1 MNKNYATQIF
11 WVLFLSIIGF
21 YANAQDI
28 SVSGALTDDEGPLPG
43 VNIVE
48 KGTSNGVTTDFD
60 GNFTIDNVASN
71 GTLVFSYVGY
81 LTQELAID
89 GKSTLNVN
97 LEADSQQ
104 LEEVVVVGYGTV
116 RKSDLTGS
124 VSSVDGDKLKEF
136 PVTSIDQGIQGR
148 AAGVQVSQTSS
159 APGGGLSIRVR
170 GANSISSGSEPLYV
184 IDGFPIYPDNNAAGA
199 GGNRRSSNV
208 LATINP
214 NDIESIEVL
223 KDASGTAIYGSRG
236 SNGVVLI
243 TTKSGKSGKLR
254 VSYDGSYSLQ
264 QAANTIDVLN
274 ATEYARYQNV
284 RAASRGITEPFAN
297 PESFGKG
304 TFWQDEIFRTGGIS
318 NHQLSFTGGSDDT
331 NYAFTVGSFKNEG
344 IVLNSDF
351 GRNSIRANIDSKGF
365 DGKLVLGTRNTFS
378 RGVTNAL
385 STDRGGPGGLT
396 ITAIGSDP
404 TEAPYNADG
413 TYNFFLYDGRFDIN
427 PIAESAGARDTD
439 KTNRM
444 LSNTFLQYEIIPG
457 LLAKTS
463 YGFDILNTNRSTYYS
478 LDTRLGRNDN
488 IQKVEASRSSINVL
502 SENTLSYSKEFN
514 DVLRM
519 DALAGYTYQQEVNK
533 YTEASSKNFTIDN
546 QQANQLEDGLDP
558 LRPQSDRIEWE
569 LESILGR
576 VNFSVFDK
584 YLITGT
590 FRRDGSS
597 KFGSNNKWA
606 NFWSVAGG
614 WRLKQEAFLTD
625 FDAIS
630 DLKLR
635 VSYGLTGNSE
645 IPPYRSLAS
654 LNLANYILDGQLVP
668 GLRINRIA
676 NPDLKWEK
684 TAQFD
689 VGLDVAFLNNRLSF
703 TADYYKIKTDD
714 LLLEVALPSS
724 IGFTTA
730 LKNSGSLENNGF
742 EFAVNGSVVNNENF
756 KWDINANISFVRNEI
771 TDLGDSAPFNSNSP
785 SGHLGIRGSW
795 VDIGEPIG
803 VWKGLTAIGLWQ
815 SEAEIA
821 ANPSFEFD
829 KPGYVRYAD
838 LNGDGAIT
846 GDDESIIGD
855 PNPDFTWGF
864 SQNLSYKNF
873 DLDIFIQGSQ
883 GNDVRNL
890 QASEQGDGVGNY
902 NQYSVAFKDAWT
914 PSNPNASRPII
925 DANREFADFF
935 RNSSFFIEDGS
946 YIRLQNVSLGYNL
959 PEIKGLEAARVYVSA
974 QNLFVITDYSGF
986 DPEVNNSGQDNLNRA
1001 DDYDAYPKSKTYT
1014 LGINLKF

>member
-1 MNKNYATQIF
+1 MKTNYRNQIL
-11 WVLFLSIIGF
+11 WVLFFSLFGIFAHAQEISISGTLS
-21 YANAQDI
+21 
-28 SVSGALTDDEGPLPG
+28 DDQGPLPG

-48 KGTSNGVTTDFD
+48 KGTTNGVTTDFD
-60 GNFTIDNVASN
+60 GNYTISNVASD
-71 GTLVFSYVGY
+71 GILVFSYVGY
-81 LTQELAID
+81 LTQELAVD
-89 GKSTLNVN
+89 GKETINVN
-97 LEADSQQ
+97 LKADSQK
-104 LEEVVVVGYGTV
+104 LDEVVVVGYGTV

-124 VSSVDGDKLKEF
+124 VSSVDGEKLKEF

-148 AAGVQVSQTSS
+148 AAGVQVSQTSA

-184 IDGFPIYPDNNAAGA
+184 IDGFPIYPDNSSAGA
-199 GGNRRSSNV
+199 GGNRRPTNV
-208 LATINP
+208 LATLNP

-243 TTKSGKSGKLR
+243 TTKAGTSGKLKI
-254 VSYDGSYSLQ
+254 SYDGSYSLQ
-264 QAANTIDVLN
+264 QPAKRLDVLN
-274 ATEYARYQNV
+274 ATDYALYQNL
-284 RAASRGITEPFAN
+284 RAASRGITEPY
-297 PESFGKG
+297 PDPQSLGRG
-304 TFWQDEIFRTGGIS
+304 TYWQDEIFRTGGIS
-318 NHQLSFTGGSDDT
+318 NHQLSFTGGSENT
-331 NYAFTVGSFKNEG
+331 KYAFTVGTFKNEG

-378 RGVTNAL
+378 RGITNAQ

-404 TEAPYNADG
+404 TEAPFTPDG
-413 TYNFFLYDGRFDIN
+413 NYNFFLYDGRFDIN
-427 PIAESAGARDTD
+427 PIAESAEARDTD

-444 LSNTFLQYEIIPG
+444 LSNTFVQYELLKG
-457 LLAKTS
+457 LKAKTS
-463 YGFDILNTNRSTYYS
+463 FGFDILNTNRSTYYS
-478 LDTRLGRNDN
+478 LDTRLGRQNN
-488 IQKVEASRSSINVL
+488 IQKIEASRSLTNIL
-502 SENTLSYSKEFN
+502 SENTLSYSSELS
-514 DVLRM
+514 DAIRM
-519 DALAGYTYQQEVNK
+519 DALAGYTYQTETNK
-533 YTEASSKNFTIDN
+533 YTEASSMNFTIDDED
-546 QQANQLEDGLDP
+546 ANQLEDGLEP
-558 LRPQSDRIEWE
+558 LRPQSDRIEWK

-576 VNFSVFDK
+576 LNFSILDK

-597 KFGSNNKWA
+597 RFGANNKWA
-606 NFWSVAGG
+606 NFGSAAVA
-614 WRLKQEAFLTD
+614 WKLKQESFMENL
-625 FDAIS
+625 DAIS
-630 DLKLR
+630 DMKLR
-635 VSYGLTGNSE
+635 LSYGLTGNSE

-654 LNLANYILDGQLVP
+654 LDLANYILAGQLVP

-676 NPDLKWEK
+676 NDDLKWEK
-684 TAQFD
+684 TGQFD
-689 VGLDVAFLNNRLSF
+689 VGLDISFLNNRLSF
-703 TADYYKIKTDD
+703 VADYYKIKTDD

-724 IGFTTA
+724 IGFTNA
-730 LKNSGSLENNGF
+730 LKNSGALENTGY
-742 EFAVNGSVVNNENF
+742 EFAVNGVIASSDNF

-771 TDLGDSAPFNSNSP
+771 TDLGDSAPFNSASP

-803 VWKGLTAIGLWQ
+803 VWKGLTAIGIWQ
-815 SEAEIA
+815 SEEEIA
-821 ANPSFEFD
+821 ANASFGFD

-838 LNGDGAIT
+838 LDGDGEIT

-855 PNPDFTWGF
+855 PNPDFTWGL

-883 GNDVRNL
+883 GNQVRNL
-890 QASEQGDGVGNY
+890 QAAEHADGVGNY
-902 NQYSVAFKDAWT
+902 NQYSVAFEDAWT
-914 PSNPNASRPII
+914 PSNTDASRPII

-959 PEIKGLEAARVYVSA
+959 PEIRGLEAARVYVSA
-974 QNLFVITDYSGF
+974 QNLFVITDYSGY

-1001 DDYDAYPKSKTYT
+1001 DDYDAYPRAKTFT
-1014 LGINLKF
+1014 LGVNLKF

>member
-1 MNKNYATQIF
+1 MNKNYTNQIF
-11 WVLFLSIIGF
+11 WVLFLSLFGLCV
-21 YANAQDI
+21 NAQDI
-28 SVSGALTDDEGPLPG
+28 SISGTLSDEEGPLPG

-48 KGTSNGVTTDFD
+48 KGTTNGVTTDFD
-60 GNFTIDNVASN
+60 GNYTIDNVDAN
-71 GTLVFSYVGY
+71 GMLVFSYVGY
-81 LTQELAID
+81 FTQELAVDGRTTID
-89 GKSTLNVN
+89 AN
-97 LEADSQQ
+97 LEVDSQR
-104 LEEVVVVGYGTV
+104 LDEVVVVGYGTV

-148 AAGVQVSQTSS
+148 AAGVQVSQTSA
-159 APGGGLSIRVR
+159 APGGGISIRVR

-184 IDGFPIYPDNNAAGA
+184 IDGFPIYPDNNASGA
-199 GGNRRSSNV
+199 GGDRNSSNI
-208 LATINP
+208 LASINP

-243 TTKSGKSGKLR
+243 TTKSGTAGKLKI
-254 VSYDGSYSLQ
+254 SYDGSYSLQ
-264 QAANTIDVLN
+264 QPSNKLDVLN
-274 ATEYARYQNV
+274 ATDYAIYQNL
-284 RAASRGITEPFAN
+284 RASSRGITEPYPN
-297 PESFGKG
+297 PQSQGEG
-304 TFWQDEIFRTGGIS
+304 TYWQDEIFRTGGIS
-318 NHQLSFTGGSDDT
+318 NQQLSFTGGNENT
-331 NYAFTVGSFKNEG
+331 KYAFTAGSFKNEG

-351 GRNSIRANIDSKGF
+351 SRNSIRANIDSKGF
-365 DGKLVLGTRNTFS
+365 DGRLVLGTRNTFS
-378 RGVTNAL
+378 RAITNAQ

-404 TEAPYNADG
+404 MEAPFTPEGD
-413 TYNFFLYDGRFDIN
+413 YNFFLYDGRFDIN
-427 PIAESAGARDTD
+427 PIAESAEARDTD

-444 LSNTFLQYEIIPG
+444 LSNTFLQYEIIDG
-457 LLAKTS
+457 LQAKTS
-463 YGFDILNTNRSTYYS
+463 FGFDILNTNRSTYYS
-478 LDTRLGRNDN
+478 LDTRLGRQNN
-488 IQKVEASRSSINVL
+488 IQKIEANRSITNIL
-502 SENTLSYSKEFN
+502 SENTLSYSKDINEA
-514 DVLRM
+514 LRM
-519 DALAGYTYQQEVNK
+519 DAIVGYTYQTEVNK
-533 YTEASSKNFTIDN
+533 YTEASSRDFTIDN
-546 QQANQLEDGLDP
+546 EDANQLEDGLLP

-576 VNFSVFDK
+576 VNLSVLDK

-597 KFGSNNKWA
+597 RFGANNKWA
-606 NFWSVAGG
+606 NFGSAAVA
-614 WRLKQEAFLTD
+614 WKIKQESFLRD
-625 FDAIS
+625 VDAIS

-635 VSYGLTGNSE
+635 LSYGLTGNSE

-654 LNLANYILDGQLVP
+654 LNLANYILAGQLVP

-676 NPDLKWEK
+676 NDDLKWEK
-684 TAQFD
+684 TKQFNA
-689 VGLDVAFLNNRLSF
+689 GLDFSILNNRLSF
-703 TADYYKIKTDD
+703 VADYYKIVTDD

-742 EFAVNGSVVNNENF
+742 EFAVNGVVASSENF
-756 KWDINANISFVRNEI
+756 NWNINANISFVRNEI
-771 TDLGDSAPFNSNSP
+771 TDLGDSAPFNSASP

-815 SEAEIA
+815 SDAEIA
-821 ANPSFEFD
+821 ANPSFGFD
-829 KPGYVRYAD
+829 QPGYVRYAD
-838 LNGDGAIT
+838 LDGDGEIT
-846 GDDESIIGD
+846 GDDESIIGN
-855 PNPDFTWGF
+855 PNPDFTWGL
-864 SQNLSYKNF
+864 SQNISYQNF
-873 DLDIFIQGSQ
+873 DLDIFVQGSQ

-890 QASEQGDGVGNY
+890 QAAEHADGVGNY
-902 NQYSVAFKDAWT
+902 NQYAIAFEDAWT
-914 PSNPNASRPII
+914 PSNTDASRPVI

-959 PEIKGLEAARVYVSA
+959 PEIKGLEAAKIYVSA

-1001 DDYDAYPKSKTYT
+1001 DDYDAYPRAKTYT
-1014 LGINLKF
+1014 LGVSLQF